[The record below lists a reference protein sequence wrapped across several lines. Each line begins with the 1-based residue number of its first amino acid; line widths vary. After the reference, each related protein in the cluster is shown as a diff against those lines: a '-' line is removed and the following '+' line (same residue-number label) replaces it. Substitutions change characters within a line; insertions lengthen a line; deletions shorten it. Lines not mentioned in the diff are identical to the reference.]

1 MRHISVS
8 ETKALREEAGRD
20 IVLLDCREP
29 WELEVASIEGAVSI
43 PMSEFVGRIAE
54 LDAEAEIIVLCHHGM
69 RSQSVAAYLE
79 EQGFSVEVCANGDD
93 AYAIARVHSFD
104 AILLDIMLPGR
115 DGLSVLRLLRQGG
128 NEVPIIIITARGDV
142 TERIEGLNLGADDYI
157 AKPFYIDELLAR
169 LRSIWRRASGNGL
182 SVLCVGDLSINLM
195 TREVMRNEVSIDLTA
210 REFALLE
217 FLMRSP
223 GRVLTRIQIFEHV
236 WNYHFHPKTNLVDV
250 YIQKLR
256 RKIDDSIEE
265 GLIRTV
271 RGVGYCIKSER

>member
-1 MRHISVS
+1 MNVLVVEDEDPIASFIR
-8 ETKALREEAGRD
+8 AG
-20 IVLLDCREP
+20 
-29 WELEVASIEGAVSI
+29 
-43 PMSEFVGRIAE
+43 
-54 LDAEAEIIVLCHHGM
+54 
-69 RSQSVAAYLE
+69 LE
-79 EQGFSVEVCANGDD
+79 EQGFTVEVCANGDD
-93 AYAIARVHSFD
+93 AYVIAKVSSFD

-169 LRSIWRRASGNGL
+169 LRSVWRRASGNGL
-182 SVLCVGDLSINLM
+182 SVLSVGDLSINLM
-195 TREVMRNEVSIDLTA
+195 TREATRNEVAIDLTA
-210 REFALLE
+210 REFSLLE

-256 RKIDDSIEE
+256 RKIDDGNEI
-265 GLIRTV
+265 GLIHTV
-271 RGVGYCIKSER
+271 RGVGYCIKSAT